1 MSRRLKI
8 KLALLSL
15 TIFVIAA
22 SAFSSATLTTVA
34 PRAAG
39 YGADTDLESL
49 SQYRNWTL
57 VNPVP
62 VRMLPAVA
70 ALCAAPMSTRVTQNP
85 HQDKFLSVYVNE
97 AGRQAM
103 MLQLNPEFPTG
114 SMIVKEKLSTGKS
127 RTPELLT
134 AMIKREQGYNP
145 QSGDWEYLVL
155 DGAASH
161 IVRRGKLADCASCHL
176 SYEKTDYVS
185 RIYLPDEARRR
196 LK

>member
-22 SAFSSATLTTVA
+22 SAYSSATLKPVA
-34 PRAAG
+34 PRAAQD
-39 YGADTDLESL
+39 GADTDLGSL
-49 SQYRNWTL
+49 SQYRKWTL

-70 ALCAAPMSTRVTQNP
+70 ALCAAPMSAPVTQSP
-85 HQDKFLSVYVNE
+85 HQDKFVSVYVNE
-97 AGRQAM
+97 AGRSAM
-103 MLQLNPEFPTG
+103 MLQLAPEFPTG

-127 RTPELLT
+127 QTPELLT
-134 AMIKREQGYNP
+134 AMIKREKGYNP
-145 QSGDWEYLVL
+145 QSGDWEYLIL

-176 SYEKTDYVS
+176 AYEKTDYVS
-185 RIYLPDEARRR
+185 RIYLPDEARRQ